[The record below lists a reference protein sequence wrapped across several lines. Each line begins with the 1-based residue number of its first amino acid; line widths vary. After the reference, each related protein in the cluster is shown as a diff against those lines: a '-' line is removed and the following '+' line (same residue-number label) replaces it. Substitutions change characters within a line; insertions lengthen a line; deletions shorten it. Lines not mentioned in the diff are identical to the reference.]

1 MKKITLLG
9 FAAVAVILIALI
21 TLRLVPWRIA
31 QTPIVHETVPVTQ
44 ETVPDTVRA
53 PGRVMPAKQ
62 ASLCFPS
69 SGLLAEINVS
79 AGERVPAGQQL
90 ARLDPRYAEL
100 SVAHAEAALKVSEA
114 RLRQLTTRPT
124 LDEFIAERAL
134 EKAAQ
139 ALREAF
145 EKQRNVQ
152 DKQLALAEAEL
163 KLAELALRNA
173 QQAYER
179 VAWRPD
185 IGMLPESFALEQATA
200 EYQRAK
206 ASYDLTLAANEHAT
220 ALYDTAIQLV
230 QSQIEVQKSH
240 RTPTADEKE
249 LAEGEVELARLAL
262 EQAKRQW
269 TDTILTAPFS
279 GTVVA
284 IEAEVGQMVS
294 QATPVLVLADL
305 DHYCIEAQVN
315 EKDIG
320 HVQVGQDATITLKAF
335 PDIPLRGKVSAIV
348 PLATSRE
355 GEATYTVEIE
365 MAPTHVAILPG
376 MTATVDISV
385 SVTTARG
392 LEATPTLVK
401 ATPTPDP
408 YRTAREHMVTF
419 DIERRGVRDP
429 EVLRAMR
436 TVPRHEFVL
445 PEYLNRAYGDYP
457 LPIGYGQTISQP
469 YIVAVMTELLRL
481 KRGDRVLEIGTGSGY
496 QAAILAELTDE
507 VYSVE
512 IIEELYQRATET
524 LNRLGYSKVKTK
536 HADGYYGW
544 EEYAPYDAIIVT
556 CAPDHIPQPLINQ
569 LKDGGRLVIP
579 VGPPGGYQ
587 TLWLIEKHGEQTVA
601 KEIMGVVFV
610 PLTGTHPSR

>member
-1 MKKITLLG
+1 MKRTTLLL
-9 FAAVAVILIALI
+9 AAVAVLFVALIAL
-21 TLRLVPWRIA
+21 RLAPW
-31 QTPIVHETVPVTQ
+31 QTPKTLTVYETVPVKQ
-44 ETVPDTVRA
+44 ETVLGTVHA

-62 ASLCFPS
+62 ATLCFPS
-69 SGLLAEINVS
+69 SGLLAEISVRV
-79 AGERVPAGQQL
+79 GERVQAGQQL
-90 ARLDPRYAEL
+90 ARLDAQSSKL
-100 SVAHAEAALKVSEA
+100 SIAHAEAALKVSEA

-124 LDEFIAERAL
+124 LGEFVAERAL

-139 ALREAF
+139 ALGEAA
-145 EKQRNVQ
+145 EKQRDVQ

-163 KLAELALRNA
+163 KLAELALRSA

-185 IGMLPESFALEQATA
+185 IGMLPEALALEQATA

-206 ASYDLTLAANEHAT
+206 ANYDLVLATKEHVS
-220 ALYDTAIQLV
+220 ALYDAAMQLV
-230 QSQIEVQKSH
+230 QTQIEVQKSR
-240 RTPTADEKE
+240 RTPSTDEKE
-249 LAEGEVELARLAL
+249 IAEGEVELARLAL
-262 EQAKRQW
+262 EQAKLQW
-269 TDTILTAPFS
+269 ANTILTAPFS
-279 GTVVA
+279 GTVIA
-284 IEAEVGQMVS
+284 IAAEVGQVVS

-305 DHYCIEAQVN
+305 AYYYIAAQVN

-320 HVQVGQDATITLKAF
+320 RVQVGQEAIITLKAF
-335 PDIPLRGKVSAIV
+335 PDTPVKGKVTSIV
-348 PLATSRE
+348 PLAINAE
-355 GEATYTVEIE
+355 GEASYTVEIE
-365 MAPTHVAILPG
+365 MPPTDVAILPG
-376 MTATVDISV
+376 MTATVDIAV
-385 SVTTARG
+385 SMPTVRG
-392 LEATPTLVK
+392 LATPTLVK

-408 YRTAREHMVTF
+408 YQIPREHMVTF
-419 DIERRGVRDP
+419 DIEQRGVRDP

-445 PEYLNRAYGDYP
+445 PEYVNRAYGDHP

-512 IIEELYQRATET
+512 IIEELYKRATDT